1 MKKTDLLL
9 TIFGA
14 FLWGISPVVHK
25 FLLGNYN
32 PITIMIVI
40 SIIYLLSLL
49 LCLPFFY
56 KTVQKDLV
64 KITISDSL
72 LFLFSGVVI
81 LFLGNAI
88 YYYVLKDNDSHIVL
102 AIESCAPLFT
112 LILAFILL
120 HEKIN
125 VFGILGTIF
134 IVIGVIFISF
144 NDSDINITDIFMI
157 RS

>member
-1 MKKTDLLL
+1 MNKTDLLL

-25 FLLGNYN
+25 YLLGNYN
-32 PITIMIVI
+32 PITIMILI
-40 SIIYLLSLL
+40 SIIYLLCLL
-49 LCLPFFY
+49 LCLPLFY
-56 KTVQKDLV
+56 KTVHKDLV
-64 KITISDSL
+64 KLTISDSL

-88 YYYVLKDNDSHIVL
+88 YYYVLKENHSYIVS
-102 AIESCAPLFT
+102 AIDSCAPLFT
-112 LILAFILL
+112 LLLAFFLL

-125 VFGILGTIF
+125 IFGILGTVF

-144 NDSDINITDIFMI
+144 NDADVNVTDVFMI
-157 RS
+157 RM